1 MESDLGSPG
10 KTRKLIIWTSWPS
23 DCLASW
29 LAGRR
34 SLVKPMSVLFCEAD
48 VSTILRSR
56 CQNECEADVRINV
69 KPMSR

>member
-10 KTRKLIIWTSWPS
+10 KTRKLKIWTSWPA

-34 SLVKPMSVLFCEAD
+34 SLVKPGFGSGEVFGVSVKEFCQWKA
-48 VSTILRSR
+48 I
-56 CQNECEADVRINV
+56 
-69 KPMSR
+69 

>member
-10 KTRKLIIWTSWPS
+10 KTRKLIIWTSWPA

-34 SLVKPMSVLFCEAD
+34 SLVEPGFSPGEVFGLSVKEF
-48 VSTILRSR
+48 S
-56 CQNECEADVRINV
+56 
-69 KPMSR
+69 

>member
-10 KTRKLIIWTSWPS
+10 KTRKLMIWTSWPA

-34 SLVKPMSVLFCEAD
+34 SLVKPCQYYSAKPMSVLFCEAD
-48 VSTILRSR
+48 VKM
-56 CQNECEADVRINV
+56 NA
-69 KPMSR
+69 KPMSG